1 MNQVNF
7 LTSVD
12 KAISALKKHDL
23 VSKSNLNLYVYV
35 SFTGTGGEVL
45 TIGTAILNNNTL
57 LSEAHQVVSEN
68 ILKQLQYAGMNL
80 NCVTSHSGDGNNY
93 VTPNDAGFVSI
104 AVGGINKKLATIC
117 VGVLADILEQNK
129 IIQF

>member
-12 KAISALKKHDL
+12 KAISALNKHNL
-23 VSKSNLNLYVYV
+23 VNKSNSNLYVYI

-45 TIGTAILNNNTL
+45 TIGTAILNNNAL
-57 LSEAHQVVSEN
+57 LSAAHQVVSEN
-68 ILKQLQYAGMNL
+68 ILKQLHYAGMNL
-80 NCVTSHSGDGNNY
+80 NYVTSHSGDGNNY
-93 VTPNDAGFVSI
+93 TTPNETGFVSI
-104 AVGGINKKLATIC
+104 AVGGTNKKLATIC

-129 IIQF
+129 VIEF